1 MKSYT
6 SIFNIPNIH
15 KVVLLNVLIVW
26 IEVPDQI
33 VFELDNVFLFYMWIF
48 SPILI
53 EVLIR
58 LCFNLI
64 LYVYVCGFFFLIN
77 GVMKLPGFWGGIS
90 GKEPTCQCRRPKR
103 CRFGPWVRT
112 VPWRRAWQPTS
123 IFLPGQSSWTEEPGR
138 LQSTGL
144 RRVGHDWSNLACTH
158 ETSQENFQKCS

>member
-26 IEVPDQI
+26 IEVRDQI

-58 LCFNLI
+58 LYFNLI

-90 GKEPTCQCRRPKR
+90 GKEPTC
-103 CRFGPWVRT
+103 
-112 VPWRRAWQPTS
+112 
-123 IFLPGQSSWTEEPGR
+123 
-138 LQSTGL
+138 
-144 RRVGHDWSNLACTH
+144 
-158 ETSQENFQKCS
+158 

>member
-33 VFELDNVFLFYMWIF
+33 VFELDNVFLFYMWIS

-64 LYVYVCGFFFLIN
+64 LYVYVCGFFF
-77 GVMKLPGFWGGIS
+77 
-90 GKEPTCQCRRPKR
+90 
-103 CRFGPWVRT
+103 
-112 VPWRRAWQPTS
+112 
-123 IFLPGQSSWTEEPGR
+123 
-138 LQSTGL
+138 
-144 RRVGHDWSNLACTH
+144 
-158 ETSQENFQKCS
+158 